1 MTPPRLSREEKKAE
15 TRAALVRSA
24 ADVFARRGFHA
35 ASVDEIAENAG
46 FSIGA
51 LYSNFERKE
60 DLLLAAIEQNVT
72 DWARLFAERFRNAD
86 DFRDQA
92 REIADAWI
100 AGVVAEP
107 EPFLL
112 WIELWAYAI
121 RNDRLREELAVRSRA
136 IRELFTAMVAETARK
151 AGVELPDGLAKE
163 LGAVFDALGVGL
175 AVRRLLD
182 PEAVPDGL
190 FGTAA
195 SRIVDAVLHDI
206 AGPGAAARDSNPANA
221 PEHVEAGPEHPASSS

>member
-1 MTPPRLSREEKKAE
+1 MAQSRLSREEKKAG

-51 LYSNFERKE
+51 LYSNFDRKE

-72 DWARLFAERFRNAD
+72 DWARLFADRFRDAD
-86 DFRDQA
+86 NFPDQA
-92 REIADAWI
+92 RSIADAWI
-100 AGVVAEP
+100 AGVTAEP

-121 RNDRLREELAVRSRA
+121 RNDRLRDELAVRSRA
-136 IRELFTAMVAETARK
+136 IRDLFIAMVRETAENE
-151 AGVELPDGLAKE
+151 GIELPDGLAEE
-163 LGAVFDALGVGL
+163 LGAVFDALGLGL

-182 PEAVPDGL
+182 PDAVPDGL

-195 SRIVDAVLHDI
+195 SRIVDAILHDI
-206 AGPGAAARDSNPANA
+206 ARAGAATSAHGITKDVRPGPA
-221 PEHVEAGPEHPASSS
+221 G

>member
-1 MTPPRLSREEKKAE
+1 VPRLSREEKRAQ
-15 TRAALVRSA
+15 TRSALVRSA

-46 FSIGA
+46 FSVGA

-72 DWARLFAERFRNAD
+72 DWVRIFADRFREAGD
-86 DFRDQA
+86 LRDQA
-92 REIADAWI
+92 RSVADAWI
-100 AGVVAEP
+100 AGVSAEP

-121 RNDRLREELAVRSRA
+121 RNDRLRDELAVRSRA
-136 IRELFTAMVAETARK
+136 IRELFTSKLRDGAAQ
-151 AGVELPDGLAKE
+151 AGVRLPDNLAEE
-163 LGAVFDALGVGL
+163 LGAVFDALGLGL

-182 PEAVPDGL
+182 PDAVPDGF

-195 SRIVDAVLHDI
+195 SRMIDSLLRDL
-206 AGPGAAARDSNPANA
+206 AGGDVGATADDSR
-221 PEHVEAGPEHPASSS
+221 S

>member
-1 MTPPRLSREEKKAE
+1 VDPSILAVVTAPRLSREEKKAE
-15 TRAALVRSA
+15 TRSALVRSA

-72 DWARLFAERFRNAD
+72 DWARLFAERFRDAD
-86 DFRDQA
+86 NFPDQA
-92 REIADAWI
+92 RSIADAWI
-100 AGVVAEP
+100 AGVTAEP

-112 WIELWAYAI
+112 WVELWAYAI
-121 RNDRLREELAVRSRA
+121 RNGRLREELAVRSRA
-136 IRELFTAMVAETARK
+136 IRELFTSMVRETAEQQ
-151 AGVELPDGLAKE
+151 GVVLPDGLAEE
-163 LGAVFDALGVGL
+163 LGAVFDALGLGL
-175 AVRRLLD
+175 AMRRLLD

-195 SRIVDAVLHDI
+195 SRIVDAILHDI
-206 AGPGAAARDSNPANA
+206 ATPAAATS
-221 PEHVEAGPEHPASSS
+221 AGPPPS

>member
-1 MTPPRLSREEKKAE
+1 MPPPRLSREEKKAE
-15 TRAALVRSA
+15 TRSALVRSA

-51 LYSNFERKE
+51 LYSNFERKD

-72 DWARLFAERFRNAD
+72 DWARLFAERFREAD
-86 DFRDQA
+86 SFRDRA
-92 REIADAWI
+92 RSIADAWI
-100 AGVVAEP
+100 EGVSAEP

-136 IRELFTAMVAETARK
+136 IRDLFTSMVTETAQQ
-151 AGVELPDGLAKE
+151 AGVELPDGLAEE
-163 LGAVFDALGVGL
+163 LGAVFDALGLGL

-182 PEAVPDGL
+182 PAAVPDGL
-190 FGTAA
+190 FGAA
-195 SRIVDAVLHDI
+195 SSRIVDAVLHDI
-206 AGPGAAARDSNPANA
+206 ADANA
-221 PEHVEAGPEHPASSS
+221 NATTADPRG

>member
-1 MTPPRLSREEKKAE
+1 VPQPRLTRDEKRAE

-46 FSIGA
+46 FSVGA

-72 DWARLFAERFRNAD
+72 DWTRLFAERFREAD
-86 DFRDQA
+86 NIHDQA
-92 REIADAWI
+92 RLIADAWI
-100 AGVVAEP
+100 DGVTAEP

-112 WIELWAYAI
+112 WIELWAYAV
-121 RNDRLREELAVRSRA
+121 RNDRLRNELAVRSRA
-136 IRELFTAMVAETARK
+136 IRDLFTSMMREAADQ
-151 AGVELPDGLAKE
+151 AGVTLPDGVAEE
-163 LGAVFDALGVGL
+163 LGAVFDALGLGL

-182 PEAVPDGL
+182 PEAVPDGF
-190 FGTAA
+190 FGIAS
-195 SRIVDAVLHDI
+195 SRIIDALL
-206 AGPGAAARDSNPANA
+206 RDL
-221 PEHVEAGPEHPASSS
+221 GRGG

>member
-1 MTPPRLSREEKKAE
+1 VTQPRLSREAKKAE
-15 TRAALVRSA
+15 TRSALVRSA

-46 FSIGA
+46 FSVGA

-72 DWARLFAERFRNAD
+72 DWARLFAERFRAPGA
-86 DFRDQA
+86 FCDQA
-92 REIADAWI
+92 RSVADTWI
-100 AGVVAEP
+100 AVVTAEP

-121 RNDRLREELAVRSRA
+121 RNDRLRQELAVRSRA
-136 IRELFTAMVAETARK
+136 IRELFTSMVRETADT
-151 AGVELPDGLAKE
+151 AGVALPVGLAEE
-163 LGAVFDALGVGL
+163 LGAVFDALGLGL

-182 PEAVPDGL
+182 PEAVPDGF

-195 SRIVDAVLHDI
+195 SRIVDAVLRDI
-206 AGPGAAARDSNPANA
+206 AGPSAATAAEDT
-221 PEHVEAGPEHPASSS
+221 SS